1 MRIYIVGGEFLLEFK
16 IEKKWLLVAGIILF
30 VVFVVIT
37 YYLSANKKDEVKW
50 TAATT
55 NTSTVA
61 SFSQS
66 QVADSEQKILVD
78 IKGEVN
84 KPGVYEL
91 TGDARMKE
99 LVMLAG
105 GLTKNAEERQL
116 NLAEK
121 LTDQQMVYVP
131 NKKEAKEMEVAE
143 TKQSGQAQNDLI
155 DINTADSE
163 QLQELSGIG
172 PAKAQAI
179 IEYRD
184 ENGPFKSVD
193 ELKEVSGFGEKTV
206 EKLRESIKI

>member
-1 MRIYIVGGEFLLEFK
+1 VGGEFLLEFK

>member
-1 MRIYIVGGEFLLEFK
+1 MLEFK

-131 NKKEAKEMEVAE
+131 NKKGAKEMEVAE

>member
-1 MRIYIVGGEFLLEFK
+1 MGGEFLLEFK

>member
-1 MRIYIVGGEFLLEFK
+1 MGGEFLLEFK

-131 NKKEAKEMEVAE
+131 NKKGAKEMEVAE